1 MKVGDLIY
9 DEVYGCGIIA
19 QTYDDGVGIHFFDN
33 EGICFLGKEL
43 YDTIEVLNESR

>member
-9 DEVYGCGIIA
+9 DETYGCGIIVWV
-19 QTYDDGVGIHFFDN
+19 DGDGVGIHFADN

-43 YDTIEVLNESR
+43 YDTVEVLG

>member
-9 DEVYGCGIIA
+9 DEVYGCGIIVWVEH
-19 QTYDDGVGIHFFDN
+19 DGVGIRFDRD
-33 EGICFLGKEL
+33 GICFLAKEL